1 MAVTE
6 PRQPEMHGIRDARR
20 ETVHVNCVTF
30 ALSALGFAAGAG

>member
-1 MAVTE
+1 MAVAGAKPDE
-6 PRQPEMHGIRDARR
+6 IHGIRDARR